1 MVQSH
6 GQEPNM
12 KTDKLVYQ
20 IAQIALDSDS
30 MRGDIM
36 DELQLGDQEI
46 MELYKYLNKIVPKFE
61 KLGV

>member
-1 MVQSH
+1 
-6 GQEPNM
+6 M
-12 KTDKLVYQ
+12 KTDKTIYQ

-30 MRGDIM
+30 MRGQIQ

-61 KLGV
+61 KLGH